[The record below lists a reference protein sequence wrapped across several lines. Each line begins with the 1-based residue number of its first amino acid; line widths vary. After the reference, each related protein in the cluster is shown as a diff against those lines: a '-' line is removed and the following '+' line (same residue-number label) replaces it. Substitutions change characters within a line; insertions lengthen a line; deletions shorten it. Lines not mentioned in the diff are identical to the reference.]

1 MKLLI
6 RFARYL
12 VEFAF
17 GAVVVA
23 AAITATDGPNVVVN
37 YQWLTWRTFAVLA
50 LVMAYPAYRT
60 HRWLSRLLR

>member
-1 MKLLI
+1 MNLLI

-23 AAITATDGPNVVVN
+23 AAITATDGPNAVVN
-37 YQWLTWRTFAVLA
+37 YQWPVWRTFAFLA
-50 LVMAYPAYRT
+50 LAMAYPAYRAR
-60 HRWLSRLLR
+60 RWLTSLLR